1 MKPPTTDRPDR
12 RPGRGDRRPDPAP
25 RARHWAVTTLVVLL
39 SLLCGGMAPA
49 AAAPGPA
56 ATPATPVAP
65 LTPVVPVTPGLGPAE
80 APPPTADTRERTA
93 RDGEVHHPPCHF
105 ARAHDSRTSSAYGR
119 RGRDRAHSPAPHART
134 GTDTAPGP
142 AGPERALRTGVQLL
156 LLYCV
161 ARS

>member
-1 MKPPTTDRPDR
+1 MKPPTTHRPDR
-12 RPGRGDRRPDPAP
+12 RPGRAGRCPGPAP
-25 RARHWAVTTLVVLL
+25 RARHRAVTTLLVLL

-49 AAAPGPA
+49 VAAAPGPA
-56 ATPATPVAP
+56 AAPVG
-65 LTPVVPVTPGLGPAE
+65 PVTPVTPALGPAE

-119 RGRDRAHSPAPHART
+119 RGRDRAHPPAPHART

-142 AGPERALRTGVQLL
+142 AGPERARRTGVQLL